1 MNDNEILDLCW
12 ARSEHAIEAMSE
24 KYGAYCYTVSFNIL
38 NSDRDA
44 EECVNDTW
52 LNAWNAIPPNRP
64 SRLQTYL
71 GKITRNL
78 SLSRYRKCSTEK
90 RGFGQMPLALSELE
104 ECVSDGSSVE
114 QVVEDKMLLYSIEEF
129 LYALPEQRRNIFIRR
144 YWYLY
149 SIQEIAKAYGMSE
162 SKTASLLFRL
172 RNSLKAHLEKEGIV
186 L

>member
-1 MNDNEILDLCW
+1 MNDNEILELYW
-12 ARSEHAIEAMSE
+12 SRSEHAIEATSE
-24 KYGAYCYTVSFNIL
+24 KYGAYCHIVSFNIL
-38 NSDRDA
+38 HNEEDA

-64 SRLQTYL
+64 NRLQTYL

-78 SLSRYRKCSTEK
+78 SLSRYRKYSTEK

-104 ECVSDGSSVE
+104 ECVSDADTVE
-114 QVVEDKMLLYSIEEF
+114 QAVEDKALLAAIERF

-149 SIQEIAKAYGMSE
+149 SIEDIAEAYGMSK

-172 RNSLKAHLEKEGIV
+172 RNSLKTHLEKEGIV

>member
-1 MNDNEILDLCW
+1 MNDNEILDLYW
-12 ARSEHAIEAMSE
+12 SRSERAIEVTAE
-24 KYGAYCYTVSFNIL
+24 KYGAYCHTVSFNIL
-38 NSDRDA
+38 HSNEDA

-64 SRLQTYL
+64 NRLQTYL

-78 SLSRYRKCSTEK
+78 SLSRYRKYSTEK
-90 RGFGQMPLALSELE
+90 RGFGQMPLVMSELE
-104 ECVSDGSSVE
+104 ECVTAGDTVE
-114 QVVEDKMLLYSIEEF
+114 QEIEDKALLAAIEKF
-129 LYALPEQRRNIFIRR
+129 LYGLPEQRRNIFIRR

-149 SIQEIAKAYGMSE
+149 SIEDIAEAYGMSK

>member
-1 MNDNEILDLCW
+1 MKLPVETV
-12 ARSEHAIEAMSE
+12 IEAFRHNL
-24 KYGAYCYTVSFNIL
+24 YAAAFNICK
-38 NSDRDA
+38 NAQDA

-64 SRLQTYL
+64 NRLQTYL

-78 SLSRYRKCSTEK
+78 SLSRYRKYSTEK
-90 RGFGQMPLALSELE
+90 RGFGQMPLVLSELE
-104 ECVSDGSSVE
+104 ECVTAGDTVE
-114 QVVEDKMLLYSIEEF
+114 QEIEDKALLAAIEKF
-129 LYALPEQRRNIFIRR
+129 LYGLPEQRRNIFIRR

-149 SIQEIAKAYGMSE
+149 SIEDIAKAYGMCE